1 MSQGTVAIP
10 IPPERRGFD
19 RLVGAVS
26 DTLAMTGRNVITLRR
41 VPQLLVFSTIQPV
54 IFVLLFVYVF
64 GGAVENTFGIPY
76 VDYLIP
82 GIFVQMS
89 VFGAMGTAVGLA
101 ADVKSGLLERFHA
114 LPMARS
120 AVLAGRTTADVVRN
134 VFVMTL
140 VSGVGFLVGFRVQT
154 DALGYLAGVVLVLLF
169 GYSLSWVFATVGL
182 AVKDPETAQAAAFP
196 IMAPLVFA
204 SSVFVPVASM
214 PSWLQPFGGA
224 PARVGGR
231 LGRAFADEWDAER
244 QLRAAGSRLDRRDR
258 RGRRADRGPSVPT
271 RVLIHRRLPARRA
284 RRGAR

>member
-1 MSQGTVAIP
+1 MSQATVAIP
-10 IPPERRGFD
+10 IPAERQGWSRFTGFVAD
-19 RLVGAVS
+19 S
-26 DTLAMTGRNVITLRR
+26 LAMMGRNLITLRR

-64 GGAVENTFGIPY
+64 GGAVQNTFNVPY

-82 GIFVQMS
+82 GIYVQMA

-101 ADVKSGLLERFHA
+101 ADYKSGLLERFHA

-120 AVLAGRTTADVVRN
+120 AVLAGRTTSDVVRN

-140 VSGVGFLVGFRVQT
+140 VSGVGFLVGFRVHT
-154 DALGYLAGVVLVLLF
+154 DALGYLAGVALVLLF

-204 SSVFVPVASM
+204 SSVFVPVAAM
-214 PSWLQPFGGA
+214 PGWLQPFAEHQPVSVVASAARALMIGTPSDGYALQALAWIAGIVAIAA
-224 PARVGGR
+224 PLAV
-231 LGRAFADEWDAER
+231 
-244 QLRAAGSRLDRRDR
+244 RRY
-258 RGRRADRGPSVPT
+258 RRA
-271 RVLIHRRLPARRA
+271 I
-284 RRGAR
+284 

>member
-1 MSQGTVAIP
+1 MSSFAYAVADTAVIARRNLLRIPRQPDLLISFTV
-10 IPPERRGFD
+10 
-19 RLVGAVS
+19 
-26 DTLAMTGRNVITLRR
+26 
-41 VPQLLVFSTIQPV
+41 QPV

-101 ADVKSGLLERFHA
+101 ADVKSGLLERFQA

-214 PSWLQPFGGA
+214 PSWLQPFAEHQPVSVVASAARSLMSGTPSDNYVLQALAWIVGIVAVAA
-224 PARVGGR
+224 PIAVRRYRRV
-231 LGRAFADEWDAER
+231 F
-244 QLRAAGSRLDRRDR
+244 
-258 RGRRADRGPSVPT
+258 
-271 RVLIHRRLPARRA
+271 
-284 RRGAR
+284 

>member
-1 MSQGTVAIP
+1 MSQATVSIP

-26 DTLAMTGRNVITLRR
+26 DTIAMTGRNVITLRR

-134 VFVMTL
+134 V
-140 VSGVGFLVGFRVQT
+140 SGVGFLVGFRVQT
-154 DALGYLAGVVLVLLF
+154 DALGYLAGVALVLLF

-214 PSWLQPFGGA
+214 PSWLQPFAEHQPVSVVASAARSLMSGTPSDNYLLQALAWIVGIVAVAA
-224 PARVGGR
+224 PIAVRRYRRV
-231 LGRAFADEWDAER
+231 F
-244 QLRAAGSRLDRRDR
+244 
-258 RGRRADRGPSVPT
+258 
-271 RVLIHRRLPARRA
+271 
-284 RRGAR
+284 

>member
-1 MSQGTVAIP
+1 MSQATVAIP
-10 IPPERRGFD
+10 IPSERRGLD
-19 RLVGAVS
+19 RLTGAVS
-26 DTLAMTGRNVITLRR
+26 DSFAMTWRNVITLRR
-41 VPQLLVFSTIQPV
+41 VPQLLVFSTVQPV

-64 GGAVENTFGIPY
+64 GGAVQQTFGLPY

-101 ADVKSGLLERFHA
+101 ADVKSGLLERFQA

-120 AVLAGRTTADVVRN
+120 AVLAGRTSADVVRN

-140 VSGVGFLVGFRVQT
+140 VSLVGFLVGFRVHT
-154 DALGYLAGVVLVLLF
+154 DALGYLGGVVLVLLF

-204 SSVFVPVASM
+204 SSVFVPVESM
-214 PSWLQPFGGA
+214 PSWLQPFAEHQPVSVVASAARSLMSGTPSDHYVIQALAWIVAIVAISA
-224 PARVGGR
+224 PLAVRRYRRV
-231 LGRAFADEWDAER
+231 F
-244 QLRAAGSRLDRRDR
+244 
-258 RGRRADRGPSVPT
+258 
-271 RVLIHRRLPARRA
+271 
-284 RRGAR
+284 

>member
-1 MSQGTVAIP
+1 MSQATVSIP

-26 DTLAMTGRNVITLRR
+26 DTIAMTGRNVITLRR

-154 DALGYLAGVVLVLLF
+154 DALGYLAGVALVLLF
-169 GYSLSWVFATVGL
+169 GYSLSWVFALVGL
-182 AVKDPETAQAAAFP
+182 AVGDPETAQAAAFP
-196 IMAPLVFA
+196 ILAPLVFA
-204 SSVFVPVASM
+204 SSAFVSTETM
-214 PSWLQPFGGA
+214 PGWL
-224 PARVGGR
+224 
-231 LGRAFADEWDAER
+231 RAFADHQPVSVTASAV
-244 QLRAAGSRLDRRDR
+244 RALLQGGPTTSYVLQSLAWIVTIIAVAAPLAVRRY
-258 RGRRADRGPSVPT
+258 RRAV
-271 RVLIHRRLPARRA
+271 
-284 RRGAR
+284 